1 MVDPAEPQRYSPAQ
15 AIHLQPAA
23 WAAVA
28 VGGLIGTAARYGLG
42 TAFPAGNGA
51 WPTTT
56 FAINVVGALLLGIL
70 LESLVRTGPDT
81 SWRRVVRLGAGT
93 GALGSFTTYSAL
105 AVDTDLL
112 LRDGQFVAAAT
123 YALGTVPAGLVAT
136 GIGVAL
142 GAWFGNRRGAPR

>member
-1 MVDPAEPQRYSPAQ
+1 MGRLSEATSAAPGPL
-15 AIHLQPAA
+15 HLQPSALV
-23 WAAVA
+23 AVA
-28 VGGLIGTAARYGLG
+28 AGGLMGTAARYALG
-42 TAFPAGNGA
+42 TVFPVENGA
-51 WPTTT
+51 WPATT

-70 LESLVRTGPDT
+70 LESLVRMGPDT

-112 LRDGQFVAAAT
+112 LRDGEFVAAAT
-123 YALGTVPAGLVAT
+123 YALGTVLVGLVAT

-142 GAWFGNRRGAPR
+142 GAWFGHRRGAQR